1 MGEKDT
7 LQVEK
12 NPTNRLASHCWP
24 HACSYG
30 RDSRLGTRTGRS
42 SQLGTWALSW
52 EHGLGG
58 ERLGGPHKPMNDCF
72 ITCGRGRFVCGG
84 E

>member
-1 MGEKDT
+1 MDLLLT
-7 LQVEK
+7 
-12 NPTNRLASHCWP
+12 A
-24 HACSYG
+24 G
-30 RDSRLGTRTGRS
+30 RVRAHLGGI
-42 SQLGTWALSW
+42 LGWEQELGGALSW

-72 ITCGRGRFVCGG
+72 ITCGRGCFVCGG